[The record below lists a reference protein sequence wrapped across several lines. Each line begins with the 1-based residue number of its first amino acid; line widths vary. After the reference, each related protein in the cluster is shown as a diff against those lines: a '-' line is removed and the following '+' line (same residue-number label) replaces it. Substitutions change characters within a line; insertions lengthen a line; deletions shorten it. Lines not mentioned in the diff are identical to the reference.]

1 MVKISTANAG
11 DMGSIPGPGKAHIPR
26 ATGRRCHA
34 PQVLIQRSR
43 ACEPQLLSP
52 GAATAEVGAP

>member
-1 MVKISTANAG
+1 MQEIWVRSLVQENPTFHVSQ
-11 DMGSIPGPGKAHIPR
+11 DDYAHV
-26 ATGRRCHA
+26 

-52 GAATAEVGAP
+52 GAATTEVGAP